1 MIIKIFKNFKIK
13 GDANMINPTDPIVNL
28 AKAITLLSDFSTKDS
43 YGVNVI
49 LKLVINKEKT
59 TK

>member
-1 MIIKIFKNFKIK
+1 
-13 GDANMINPTDPIVNL
+13 MINPTDPIVNL

-43 YGVNVI
+43 YRINGI
-49 LKLVINKEKT
+49 LKLLINKEKA

>member
-1 MIIKIFKNFKIK
+1 
-13 GDANMINPTDPIVNL
+13 MINPTDPIVNL

-43 YGVNVI
+43 SKIKGV
-49 LKLVINKEKT
+49 LKLLINKERT